1 MIKGIA
7 HTAYL
12 VSNMT
17 RSIAFYDQA
26 FGFKKAFELNHPDG
40 SPWIV
45 YLKVNDRQFIE
56 LFHGDQP
63 FEQHAHQSY
72 QHLCLEVTDIKAFVK
87 HLSTKHIALL
97 HPIILGL
104 DHNYQCWVED
114 PDGNPIEIMQ
124 YGPNALQLK

>member
-1 MIKGIA
+1 MIIGIA

-12 VSNMT
+12 VSDMN

-26 FGFKKAFELNHPDG
+26 FGFKKAFELDHPDG

-56 LFHGDQP
+56 LFYGTKAFKKNP
-63 FEQHAHQSY
+63 HQSY
-72 QHLCLEVTDIKAFVK
+72 QHLCLEVDDIEGFVK
-87 HLSTKHIALL
+87 TLTSKNIPLL

-124 YGPNALQLK
+124 YGKDALQLR